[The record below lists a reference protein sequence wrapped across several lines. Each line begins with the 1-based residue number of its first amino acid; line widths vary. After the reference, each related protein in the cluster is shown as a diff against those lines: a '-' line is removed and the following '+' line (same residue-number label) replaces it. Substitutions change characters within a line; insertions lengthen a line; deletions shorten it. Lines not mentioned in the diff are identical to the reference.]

1 MVLVLI
7 CFLLFAG
14 GLTSSLETQDD
25 LDNQS
30 NYNQSYTNQSD
41 VNPTSYSTPG
51 YNPTDVNPTSYSTPD
66 YNTTGEKT
74 GRKCGYRDV
83 LEYLKLNK
91 SNDTF
96 TMNRPAIHYNSKTYV
111 YIDMRIYAILDVR
124 EADQSFISYM
134 WIYMEWDNE
143 FIWWN
148 PNDFC
153 GLEEVLV
160 PRESL
165 WMPDIIIEEM
175 TEKDK
180 NQPSPF
186 VSVKYDGWVDYRDDK
201 FMISTCKMNIFNFP
215 FDFQTCHLTFRS
227 ILYSD
232 KELFFLIKN
241 DSEII
246 TQESQDNI
254 RMQYEWKFLNI
265 SVTQKSVHNF
275 NINQTAVVYTI
286 IMKRKSALYVVNFL
300 LPVLFFLCLDFA
312 SLLMPTGGGEKIS
325 FKITVLLAVTVMQ
338 LILIEILPF
347 TSSRIP
353 LIVIYCIGVFALML
367 SSLIETIFVNYLMEK
382 DSSSLQGKK
391 ESDKLQVI
399 KASSIASTCDEMTD
413 QTPSMC
419 KGGSSSQLT
428 ELFLAVEKVSD
439 ELGEVKKIVLDK
451 ESEEKKDGY
460 WTGVAK
466 KVDKIFSILYVL
478 AAILFLFVVFSVW
491 ISKSIVPDSNSD

>member
-1 MVLVLI
+1 
-7 CFLLFAG
+7 

-30 NYNQSYTNQSD
+30 NYNQSYTNQSGD
-41 VNPTSYSTPG
+41 
-51 YNPTDVNPTSYSTPD
+51 
-66 YNTTGEKT
+66 
-74 GRKCGYRDV
+74 KCNYWYV
-83 LEYLKLNK
+83 VEHLNLTK
-91 SNDTF
+91 NKDKF
-96 TMNRPAIHYNSKTYV
+96 TMSRPVKHYEWITLI
-111 YIDMRIYAILDVR
+111 YIEMKIYAILDVR

-134 WIYMEWDNE
+134 WINMQWDNE
-143 FIWWN
+143 FIEWN
-148 PNDFC
+148 PKEFC
-153 GLEEVLV
+153 GLSKVLV

-165 WMPDIIIEEM
+165 WMPDITIEEM

-186 VSVKYDGWVDYRDDK
+186 VSVKYNGWVDYRDDK
-201 FMISTCKMNIFNFP
+201 FMISTCKMKIFNFP
-215 FDFQTCHLTFRS
+215 FDIQTCHLTFRS

-232 KELFFLIKN
+232 DEFYFIVNNNSTEILK
-241 DSEII
+241 DSL
-246 TQESQDNI
+246 TNI
-254 RMQYEWKFLNI
+254 RMQYEWELCNM
-265 SVTQKSVHNF
+265 SVTRNHELNF
-275 NINQTAVVYTI
+275 NINQTVVVYTI
-286 IMKRKSALYVVNFL
+286 TMKRKSALYVVNFL

-391 ESDKLQVI
+391 ETDKLQVI

-428 ELFLAVEKVSD
+428 ELFLAVEKFSD
-439 ELGEVKKIVLDK
+439 ELGEMKKIVLDK

-466 KVDKIFSILYVL
+466 
-478 AAILFLFVVFSVW
+478 
-491 ISKSIVPDSNSD
+491 